1 MKKAFTL
8 AEVLVTLS
16 IIGVVSALTVPAL
29 TNRISEKQVVEKV
42 KTAYSFLSDAFSKA
56 KMDNGDFETWDI
68 SEYNT
73 RNGAEKL
80 QSYFE
85 PYFKTIS
92 TDNDF
97 CSLNVLTLDGGI
109 VGSYC
114 SQQWSKPI
122 VLQNGMSLIFWS
134 SGHNEGTQQSAVM
147 VDINGIEAP
156 NQYGIDL
163 FQFHVSPTSN
173 RLIPSGSKE
182 GNIATDLSTRCNKK
196 ASGYNNGK
204 DCTAWVLY
212 KGNMDYKRKQINW

>member
-16 IIGVVSALTVPAL
+16 IIGVVSALTVPTL

-114 SQQWSKPI
+114 SQQ
-122 VLQNGMSLIFWS
+122 
-134 SGHNEGTQQSAVM
+134 
-147 VDINGIEAP
+147 
-156 NQYGIDL
+156 
-163 FQFHVSPTSN
+163 
-173 RLIPSGSKE
+173 
-182 GNIATDLSTRCNKK
+182 
-196 ASGYNNGK
+196 
-204 DCTAWVLY
+204 
-212 KGNMDYKRKQINW
+212 